1 MFKGNSRVLLM
12 FLLLFLGVA
21 AFLVVSLPYVSRL
34 EGEVDS
40 ENDVATDLV
49 TSLACYAALH
59 GGRLPAS
66 EAAFRSSD
74 VVIVSS
80 EGVVCLRVPAVY
92 TAQLGHFQNSIVKDL
107 SEYHITWGA
116 NEARYGR
123 TRCGC
128 LWKRGAADCRDTAS
142 SPFRHTRRKQRVF
155 VVLAGFLQRAHEGI
169 EDILRSAITGN
180 SQPCLLT

>member
-1 MFKGNSRVLLM
+1 VFKGNSRVLLM

-116 NEARYGR
+116 N
-123 TRCGC
+123 
-128 LWKRGAADCRDTAS
+128 L
-142 SPFRHTRRKQRVF
+142 
-155 VVLAGFLQRAHEGI
+155 
-169 EDILRSAITGN
+169 DILRLDTAGRAVDASGREVRLIAVTL
-180 SQPCLLT
+180 PALLFGTHDVSSGYSSFLLDFYKGLMKESKTSSDPQ